1 MTLCTQTV
9 ARFMSPTEAYLLQSC
24 LQAGGVNALV
34 LDANLVQTHGLLAGA
49 VGGVRVCV
57 ATQDEQEALQIM
69 DALHRGEFAIDENF
83 DGDATLNADT

>member
-24 LQAGGVNALV
+24 LQAGGVVAQV
-34 LDANLVQTHGLLAGA
+34 RDANLVQTHGLLAGA

-57 ATQDEQEALQIM
+57 APADALEALQII
-69 DALHRGEFAIDENF
+69 DAFNRGDFAIDESF
-83 DGDATLNADT
+83 DPNA